1 MVYFLS
7 GLSGLGS
14 CRVIDRIPKF
24 LRGQINI
31 QSIMERIYEYESLV
45 FHDANAYFTDI
56 LPGISQPRVPRLQID
71 GSLLI
76 VCL

>member
-31 QSIMERIYEYESLV
+31 QSLMERIEEMSRFWRIKDRNLYSLYLDRIRS
-45 FHDANAYFTDI
+45 FIFNNC
-56 LPGISQPRVPRLQID
+56 S
-71 GSLLI
+71 
-76 VCL
+76 

>member
-31 QSIMERIYEYESLV
+31 QRLMERIYEYESLL
-45 FHDANAYFTDI
+45 FHDANAYFTA
-56 LPGISQPRVPRLQID
+56 
-71 GSLLI
+71 
-76 VCL
+76 